1 MGRAAR
7 SSAPTVS
14 GAHGPLVMPV
24 VRQGWVRANRLDGLP
39 KVGGTWR
46 SARPAAPREGG
57 LEKRHIYEVVRC
69 MKPAVSG
76 ARRGHY
82 QAYREV
88 SPSSTVYPTTP
99 LDPALKHAVRT
110 RSSAAA
116 TDRARIV
123 RALRTRS
130 SLDRRAPAVNAHGTI
145 VPAGRSGADDPPPGS
160 RARQGMVNSPPS
172 TARLPHRAAI
182 SPG

>member
-57 LEKRHIYEVVRC
+57 LEERHIYEVVSC
-69 MKPAVSG
+69 MKPWVSH
-76 ARRGHY
+76 ARPGHY
-82 QAYREV
+82 QA
-88 SPSSTVYPTTP
+88 
-99 LDPALKHAVRT
+99 
-110 RSSAAA
+110 
-116 TDRARIV
+116 
-123 RALRTRS
+123 
-130 SLDRRAPAVNAHGTI
+130 
-145 VPAGRSGADDPPPGS
+145 
-160 RARQGMVNSPPS
+160 
-172 TARLPHRAAI
+172 LP
-182 SPG
+182 